1 MSTIPTPGARRR
13 RFADFSVR
21 TKILTALGVLAVVLV
36 LIVGFAVQSLRATS
50 ADTASVADV
59 ANSLLR
65 SNAMVDHDTQEAWR
79 LTYQY
84 DIVEGEARA
93 ATVEQMAETDA
104 RVAEQIAAIDA
115 TLDAA
120 GVQEPNW
127 VEFKSSWAQWLEFRD
142 STLMPAVDASDVTAE
157 IQSANDEIIA
167 SYRVALTASGDGV
180 YAYLDT
186 VADDA
191 AAEASQTLML
201 MIVFAAGGLLLSVVV
216 GVRVANSIR
225 RSARQVQHSLGALA
239 AGDLTVH
246 PDVDSDDELGQMARA
261 LGSAQ
266 DNLRGII
273 AEVAGTSEAVAA
285 ATAQLSATGAQ
296 FSAGSEETAAQSG
309 VVASAAEQVSQNV
322 QTVAA
327 GAEQMGA
334 SIREIAQNSNEAA
347 KVANR
352 A

>member
-1 MSTIPTPGARRR
+1 MSEISTPGARRR
-13 RFADFSVR
+13 RFTDLSVR
-21 TKILTALGVLAVVLV
+21 TKILTALGVLAAVLV
-36 LIVGFAVQSLRATS
+36 LVVGFAVQSLRFAS
-50 ADTASVADV
+50 ADTASVAGV
-59 ANSLLR
+59 ADSLLR
-65 SNAMVDHDTQEAWR
+65 GNAMVDHGTQEAWR

-93 ATVEQMAETDA
+93 ATVEQMAETDSG
-104 RVAEQIAAIDA
+104 VAEQIAAIDA

-120 GVQEPNW
+120 GVQEPSW
-127 VEFKSSWAQWLEFRD
+127 DEFKSSWAQWLEFRD
-142 STLMPAVDASDVTAE
+142 STLLPAVDANDVTAE
-157 IQSANDEIIA
+157 IQSANDEIIE
-167 SYRVALTASGDGV
+167 SYRAALTASGDGV

-186 VADDA
+186 VANDA
-191 AAEASQTLML
+191 ADNASRTRVL
-201 MIVFAAGGLLLSVVV
+201 MIVFAAGGLLISVVY
-216 GVRVANSIR
+216 GVRVANSVR

-246 PDVDSDDELGQMARA
+246 PDVDSQDELGQMARA
-261 LGSAQ
+261 LRTAQ

-285 ATAQLSATGAQ
+285 ATAQLSATGTQ

-327 GAEQMGA
+327 GAEEMG
-334 SIREIAQNSNEAA
+334 
-347 KVANR
+347 
-352 A
+352 